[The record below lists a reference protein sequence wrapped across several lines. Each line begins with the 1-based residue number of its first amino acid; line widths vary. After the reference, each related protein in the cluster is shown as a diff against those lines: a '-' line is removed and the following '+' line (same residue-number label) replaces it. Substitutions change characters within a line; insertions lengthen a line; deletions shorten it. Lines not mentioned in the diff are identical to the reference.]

1 MTETIVETLDKAMRA
16 SPFIRFAG
24 LRIVAHDGETGRLE
38 MEMPARPAF
47 LRGDGGDDMVHGGP
61 VAALIDTA
69 GDFAVAAIVG
79 GVVPTINIRIDF
91 LRPARGTLRAV
102 AVARRIGRVI
112 CLVDIDVFG
121 TDGALCAVG
130 RGTYSGQPK

>member
-1 MTETIVETLDKAMRA
+1 MTETIAETLDKAMQA

-24 LRIVAHDGETGRLE
+24 LRIVAHDSKAGTLE
-38 MEMPARPAF
+38 MEMPARPEF
-47 LRGDGGDDMVHGGP
+47 LRGDDGDGMVHGGP

-69 GDFAVAAIVG
+69 GDFAVAAVVG
-79 GVVPTINIRIDF
+79 GVVPTINFRTDF

-102 AVARRIGRVI
+102 AVVRRIGRAI
-112 CLVDIDVFG
+112 CIVDIDVFG
-121 TDGALCAVG
+121 AGGTLCAVG